1 MRLIFW
7 TLFLF
12 LIWVGLTM
20 SFHSQELITGFV
32 VAFIIALL
40 YVKNYKS
47 VDEFRL
53 RPIAFVIYLIT
64 FIKALVLANWDVAR
78 RVIDPKLPINP
89 GIVAIKTNL
98 KEDYKKLMLANSITL
113 TPGTITMDVRDDT
126 YFIHWIDVTTS
137 DIEKAS
143 EEIAGDFERTLSK
156 L

>member
-20 SFHSQELITGFV
+20 SFSSQELITGFV
-32 VAFIIALL
+32 VSFVIALL

-47 VDEFRL
+47 EDKFRF
-53 RPIAFVIYLIT
+53 RPIAYIIYLVVFMKNLI
-64 FIKALVLANWDVAR
+64 LSNWDVAK

-126 YFIHWIDVTTS
+126 YFIHWIDVVTS
-137 DIEKAS
+137 DVNEAS
-143 EEIAGDFERTLSK
+143 EEIAGDFERTLSA

>member
-20 SFHSQELITGFV
+20 SFSSQELITGFV
-32 VAFIIALL
+32 VSFVIALL

-47 VDEFRL
+47 KDKFRF
-53 RPIAFVIYLIT
+53 RPIAYIIYFVVFMKNLI
-64 FIKALVLANWDVAR
+64 LSNWDVAK

-89 GIVAIKTNL
+89 GIVAIKTDL

-126 YFIHWIDVTTS
+126 YFIHWIDVVTS
-137 DIEKAS
+137 DVNEAS
-143 EEIAGDFERTLSK
+143 EEIAGDFERTLSA

>member
-20 SFHSQELITGFV
+20 SFSSQELITGFV
-32 VAFIIALL
+32 VSFVIALL

-47 VDEFRL
+47 EDKFRF
-53 RPIAFVIYLIT
+53 RPIAYIIYFVVFMKNLI
-64 FIKALVLANWDVAR
+64 LSNWDVAK

-89 GIVAIKTNL
+89 GIVAIKTDL

-126 YFIHWIDVTTS
+126 YFIHWIDVVTS
-137 DIEKAS
+137 DVNEAS
-143 EEIAGDFERTLSK
+143 EEIAGDFERTLSA

>member
-20 SFHSQELITGFV
+20 SFSSQELITGFV
-32 VAFIIALL
+32 VSFVIALL

-47 VDEFRL
+47 EDKFRF
-53 RPIAFVIYLIT
+53 RPIAYIIYLVVFMKNLI
-64 FIKALVLANWDVAR
+64 LSNWDVAK

-126 YFIHWIDVTTS
+126 YFIHWIDVVTS
-137 DIEKAS
+137 DVNEAS
-143 EEIAGDFERTLSK
+143 EEIAGDFERTLNK